1 MVAEELFSGEALQQK
16 EASSEAVLKTPDRE
30 FIPQS
35 CHGLV
40 HELIE
45 DIMLEGS
52 ADLDSGTERT
62 SCSSDPTISTP
73 DLLEVQR
80 TAEVANAVVDH
91 VVDFVSAALFKT
103 SGCNSFS
110 KSSIFKTFSQY
121 YLIYWC
127 LVVQ

>member
-1 MVAEELFSGEALQQK
+1 MLFRS
-16 EASSEAVLKTPDRE
+16 VLKTVDTKC
-30 FIPQS
+30 IPQS
-35 CHGLV
+35 CHELLQELV
-40 HELIE
+40 
-45 DIMLEGS
+45 DGIMLEGS
-52 ADLDSGTERT
+52 ADPDSGKETT
-62 SCSSDPTISTP
+62 SSSSDPSISTP

-80 TAEVANAVVDH
+80 TAEVANEVVDH